1 MIEKIKNKQ
10 KLLSIIIRANYKSEN
25 IEFFTPS
32 DFSQQLGYMNRPKGY
47 VVQAHLHKPVKR
59 QIMNT
64 REVLIVKKGKIRT
77 YFYDNKKKYVCSKI
91 IKTGDILL
99 LVNGGHGFEMLEK
112 SEVFE
117 VKQGP
122 YKKNKDKILF

>member
-1 MIEKIKNKQ
+1 MITIKNKSTVLA
-10 KLLSIIIRANYKSEN
+10 LLIKKNFKAKGIK
-25 IEFFTPS
+25 FFTPLNY
-32 DFSQQLGYMNRPKGY
+32 SQQLGYMNRPKGY

>member
-1 MIEKIKNKQ
+1 MITIKNKSTVLA
-10 KLLSIIIRANYKSEN
+10 LLIKKNLKAKGIK
-25 IEFFTPS
+25 FFTPLNY
-32 DFSQQLGYMNRPKGY
+32 SQQLGYMNRPKGY